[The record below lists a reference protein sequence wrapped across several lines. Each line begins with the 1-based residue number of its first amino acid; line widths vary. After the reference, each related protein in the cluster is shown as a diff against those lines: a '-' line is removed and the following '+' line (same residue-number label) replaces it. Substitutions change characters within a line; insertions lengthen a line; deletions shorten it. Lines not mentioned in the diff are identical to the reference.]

1 MLTVDCH
8 MNVQKIPN
16 NHQCKNVSKG
26 KWQHFQLND
35 EPGLA
40 TEVGTKTRTSSATPR
55 RSRNRVAQSCDMRCT
70 FDVVCF
76 WVSAGSHRF
85 RLTNYCIH
93 SGCSWFVLQDAARI
107 EENLILF
114 DLFDLLLT
122 VLYSIIYC
130 IMFIFWLFTGPL
142 ILSDLQGRKDR
153 QSEFSE
159 GWWWRQRE
167 VVLFRRVSNSR
178 LQILHRCTDVLAQ
191 VYTPCNMI
199 WIDLISHTYLI
210 IN

>member
-1 MLTVDCH
+1 MH
-8 MNVQKIPN
+8 VQKIPK

-55 RSRNRVAQSCDMRCT
+55 RSRNRVAQSCDMCCT

-85 RLTNYCIH
+85 RFLNYCIH
-93 SGCSWFVLQDAARI
+93 SDCSWFVLQDAARI

-130 IMFIFWLFTGPL
+130 IMFMSYFDSLRVRWSSAISRDEKTDSLN
-142 ILSDLQGRKDR
+142 SQRVDDDA
-153 QSEFSE
+153 SEKCFFSKSIK
-159 GWWWRQRE
+159 
-167 VVLFRRVSNSR
+167 LPT
-178 LQILHRCTDVLAQ
+178 TD
-191 VYTPCNMI
+191 
-199 WIDLISHTYLI
+199 SS
-210 IN
+210 